1 MEEVIIDLPQP
12 QKNIYDLIE
21 EKIGVSF
28 SELSYQELITE
39 ESFKIERK
47 EIVFFGT
54 SKHEEVFLFNLKYD
68 FKEVITRRE
77 YTDFDLFTDLYHDY
91 IMSKYCRD

>member
-12 QKNIYDLIE
+12 QKNIYSLIE

-39 ESFKIERK
+39 ESFRIKRK
-47 EIVFFGT
+47 DFVLFGG
-54 SKHEEVFLFNLKYD
+54 SNHEEVFWLIQNMILKKLSQEKNIQILIYLL
-68 FKEVITRRE
+68 I
-77 YTDFDLFTDLYHDY
+77 YTTIIL
-91 IMSKYCRD
+91 

>member
-12 QKNIYDLIE
+12 QKNIYSLIE

-39 ESFKIERK
+39 ESFRIKRK
-47 EIVFFGT
+47 DFVLFGG
-54 SKHEEVFLFNLKYD
+54 SNHEEVFLVNSKYD
-68 FKEVITRRE
+68 FKEVITRKE

-91 IMSKYCRD
+91 IMSKYCRY

>member
-12 QKNIYDLIE
+12 QKNIYSLIE

-47 EIVFFGT
+47 EIVFFW
-54 SKHEEVFLFNLKYD
+54 Y
-68 FKEVITRRE
+68 FKT
-77 YTDFDLFTDLYHDY
+77 
-91 IMSKYCRD
+91 

>member
-12 QKNIYDLIE
+12 QKNIYSLIE

-39 ESFKIERK
+39 ESFRIKKKRFCSIWW
-47 EIVFFGT
+47 
-54 SKHEEVFLFNLKYD
+54 
-68 FKEVITRRE
+68 FKP
-77 YTDFDLFTDLYHDY
+77 
-91 IMSKYCRD
+91 